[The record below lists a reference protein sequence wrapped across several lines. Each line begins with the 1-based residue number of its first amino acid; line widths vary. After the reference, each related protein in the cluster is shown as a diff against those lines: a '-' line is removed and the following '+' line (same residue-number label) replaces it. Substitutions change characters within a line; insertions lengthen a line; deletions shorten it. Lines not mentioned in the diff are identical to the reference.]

1 MSASRAIPL
10 LVGETEKADSSQGQ
24 FLVLGSVLKLWN
36 VASLQMCKGTF
47 GHIPANSLEHLFK
60 MILIIPFDL
69 R

>member
-47 GHIPANSLEHLFK
+47 EWPYSSKFFRTFVQNDFNNSF
-60 MILIIPFDL
+60 
-69 R
+69 